1 MVFLTALGWL
11 VLVGASVIVS
21 QLAVGYAMVFML
33 GAETFNTPVCTA
45 IYSAISYILALLI
58 IVFLP
63 VLFRKIRTKKTKDT
77 KELSFWQE
85 VGLIG
90 WPTWTDI
97 GLSVAGF
104 IIYLIAAAILTAL
117 FSLFPWF
124 NAGEAQELGF
134 SVYAGGVDRL
144 IAFVTLV
151 IIAPIAEEIIFRGY
165 LYAKLKARFSEKVS
179 EKASIAISIV
189 LVSLLFGLV
198 HMQWNVGVNVFAM
211 SVVLCAMREVTGT
224 IHAGILTHMI
234 KNGVAFYLLFVL
246 GIG

>member
-1 MVFLTALGWL
+1 MVVWAAMGWL
-11 VLVGASVIVS
+11 VLVGASVIIT

-63 VLFRKIRTKKTKDT
+63 ILFRKMRKKTDDTKK
-77 KELSFWQE
+77 LPLWQE
-85 VGLIG
+85 VGLVG

-117 FSLFPWF
+117 FNLFPWF

-134 SVYAGGVDRL
+134 SIYVGGFDRL
-144 IAFVTLV
+144 IAFITLV

-165 LYAKLKARFSEKVS
+165 LYAKLKAKFSEKVS
-179 EKASIAISIV
+179 EKASIAISVI

-211 SVVLCAMREVTGT
+211 SVVLCVMREVTGT